1 MVNDSFISDFK
12 NPFWLLNTAR
22 GNCIVTKDLVK
33 ALKDNKILGAGL
45 DVLEFENSSFESLF
59 LNKNTSHEMDYLIK
73 SNKVLLTPHIAGLT
87 NESKMKLAQ
96 VIVEKIEE
104 IYKN

>member
-1 MVNDSFISDFK
+1 
-12 NPFWLLNTAR
+12 
-22 GNCIVTKDLVK
+22 
-33 ALKDNKILGAGL
+33 
-45 DVLEFENSSFESLF
+45 
-59 LNKNTSHEMDYLIK
+59 MDYLIK